1 MKAPQM
7 AKNEITIR
15 SSAAEYPY
23 LCCFCQIRNNFEMR
37 FYNLQAIIVVEFK
50 VNNERAVRFHRWAGQ
65 IVKD

>member
-1 MKAPQM
+1 MLLLPKIR
-7 AKNEITIR
+7 KTI
-15 SSAAEYPY
+15 SK
-23 LCCFCQIRNNFEMR
+23 CV